1 VRRTLVSGLLLM
13 AGIALATNAA
23 AATVDYRRQPFIA
36 RGSDAL
42 RDRPRTS
49 GIDEWFELPFPP
61 RWTGKYR
68 RFAPHSKTMRL
79 RADRL

>member
-23 AATVDYRRQPFIA
+23 AATVHYRQQPSIA

-49 GIDEWFELPFPP
+49 GIDEWFEIPF